1 MAAPGATTILRARA
15 GAAIIRAVSAV
26 RPSSRH
32 TPPNPMDPS
41 RLKLIGV
48 AVAAAIVVFLVG
60 YLPQRSRAAGYRDD
74 LRQARH
80 ELKFA
85 RLEGRLG
92 AALSESLRSNYE
104 RSRQLM
110 ADFFSELQ
118 SSTGQVTD
126 ARQRQALE
134 GILAQRDEIITLL
147 SRAQPE
153 STQRLMLLY
162 TTYFAAMDPAGR
174 NSPAVTPP
182 PPPPAPPP
190 AAPSTAPARP
200 QAEKAPAKR

>member
-1 MAAPGATTILRARA
+1 MDRRKLILVAVLVAVLAFFLGFYPQWSRARGLSRELRATR
-15 GAAIIRAVSAV
+15 
-26 RPSSRH
+26 
-32 TPPNPMDPS
+32 
-41 RLKLIGV
+41 
-48 AVAAAIVVFLVG
+48 
-60 YLPQRSRAAGYRDD
+60 YE
-74 LRQARH
+74 LRM
-80 ELKFA
+80 A

-118 SSTGQVTD
+118 ESVGQEPD
-126 ARQRQALE
+126 ARKRRALE

-153 STQRLMLLY
+153 STQRLMLAY

-174 NSPAVTPP
+174 NAPPVTPP
-182 PPPPAPPP
+182 PPPPVRAESVP
-190 AAPSTAPARP
+190 ATKARRP
-200 QAEKAPAKR
+200 